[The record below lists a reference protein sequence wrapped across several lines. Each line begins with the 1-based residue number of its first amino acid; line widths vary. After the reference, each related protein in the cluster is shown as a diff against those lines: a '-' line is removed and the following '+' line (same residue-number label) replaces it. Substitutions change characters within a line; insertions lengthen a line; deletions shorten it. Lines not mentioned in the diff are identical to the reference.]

1 MAISYTN
8 IIKTN
13 VLDSIEKLLE
23 DEFGGIPV
31 GYEAKGNECFI
42 LQPEEDTLV
51 ELLSSGQVRSYS
63 VLIIYEMNKAGNMEL
78 NKDHMTNRAER
89 VKRLIYNNSAYSPSS
104 TYKFHDGS
112 IDSITYE
119 IDEDDPEL
127 KRANITFTC
136 IVTEAI

>member
-1 MAISYTN
+1 VAISYTN

-112 IDSITYE
+112 IESITYE